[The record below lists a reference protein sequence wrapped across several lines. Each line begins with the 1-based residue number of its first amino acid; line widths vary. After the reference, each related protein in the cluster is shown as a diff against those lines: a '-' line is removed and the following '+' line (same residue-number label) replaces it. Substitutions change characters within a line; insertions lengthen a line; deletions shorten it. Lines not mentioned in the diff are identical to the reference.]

1 MTPWKGPWTKG
12 LRKLLA
18 DVENDL
24 IPKPKMLIDG
34 PFGEGH
40 QNWTNF
46 EISVLVGAGIGVTPF
61 ASIIKDLSKVK
72 FTLLINYE
80 SYNSKISHLHIKFI
94 LEKNFEWKM
103 QKSIFHLGHTI
114 WEAFRMAVGSYSVS
128 RSLGCY
134 LENSYFH
141 YWKRTK
147 LWFENIDEIFA
158 RVQIEMSDG
167 KKSVHWTQSR
177 NTFWKAKV

>member
-1 MTPWKGPWTKG
+1 MKRTIEFHPFTITSSPQDDFISLHIRAIGPWTKG

-24 IPKPKMLIDG
+24 IQKPKMLIDG

-72 FTLLINYE
+72 FRPHF
-80 SYNSKISHLHIKFI
+80 S
-94 LEKNFEWKM
+94 
-103 QKSIFHLGHTI
+103 
-114 WEAFRMAVGSYSVS
+114 
-128 RSLGCY
+128 
-134 LENSYFH
+134 
-141 YWKRTK
+141 
-147 LWFENIDEIFA
+147 
-158 RVQIEMSDG
+158 
-167 KKSVHWTQSR
+167 
-177 NTFWKAKV
+177 

>member
-1 MTPWKGPWTKG
+1 M
-12 LRKLLA
+12 A

-94 LEKNFEWKM
+94 LEKNFE
-103 QKSIFHLGHTI
+103 
-114 WEAFRMAVGSYSVS
+114 
-128 RSLGCY
+128 
-134 LENSYFH
+134 
-141 YWKRTK
+141 
-147 LWFENIDEIFA
+147 
-158 RVQIEMSDG
+158 
-167 KKSVHWTQSR
+167 
-177 NTFWKAKV
+177 

>member
-1 MTPWKGPWTKG
+1 MKKGPWTKG

-61 ASIIKDLSKVK
+61 ASIIKDLSKV
-72 FTLLINYE
+72 I
-80 SYNSKISHLHIKFI
+80 
-94 LEKNFEWKM
+94 
-103 QKSIFHLGHTI
+103 
-114 WEAFRMAVGSYSVS
+114 
-128 RSLGCY
+128 
-134 LENSYFH
+134 
-141 YWKRTK
+141 
-147 LWFENIDEIFA
+147 
-158 RVQIEMSDG
+158 
-167 KKSVHWTQSR
+167 
-177 NTFWKAKV
+177 